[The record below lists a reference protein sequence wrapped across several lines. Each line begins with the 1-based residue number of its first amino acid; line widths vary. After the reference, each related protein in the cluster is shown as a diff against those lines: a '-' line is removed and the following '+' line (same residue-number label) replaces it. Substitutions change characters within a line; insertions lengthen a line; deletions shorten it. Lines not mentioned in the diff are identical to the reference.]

1 MSEASWGHFRQGGG
15 PTNASVG
22 DPTHPAITPVS
33 ARHDP
38 QRSRRTRESQ
48 PEEQTLECKLW
59 TPGSIAMN
67 PADRSRLTRGAFLTA
82 GVALLAGCGRD
93 HGVSW
98 PAAGTTP
105 VTPPAPHMS
114 ATPLA
119 ATEGATKIDGTPFSA
134 DVLAGRPVVLWFW
147 APWCFVCRSEAPNV
161 NIAVHHE
168 AGLATFVGVA
178 GLGQEGDMRSFVRST
193 HTEGMVHLADTTGSI
208 WNAFGIVA
216 QPSFAFITADRRV
229 STYTGSLGA
238 SNLIDKVDALLGA

>member
-1 MSEASWGHFRQGGG
+1 MRTVDAGFPRHEPCRPPEAHPRRLPHRGRG
-15 PTNASVG
+15 ASGRLRPQSRCVVARHRNHTRGTARSAHVG
-22 DPTHPAITPVS
+22 DT
-33 ARHDP
+33 ARGD
-38 QRSRRTRESQ
+38 
-48 PEEQTLECKLW
+48 
-59 TPGSIAMN
+59 G
-67 PADRSRLTRGAFLTA
+67 
-82 GVALLAGCGRD
+82 GCQ
-93 HGVSW
+93 
-98 PAAGTTP
+98 
-105 VTPPAPHMS
+105 
-114 ATPLA
+114 
-119 ATEGATKIDGTPFSA
+119 EIDGTPFSA

-193 HTEGMVHLADTTGSI
+193 HTEGIVHLADTTGSI